1 MATKKIAPKKKPKS
15 MDNQILEGDDLQDE
29 LNNPSMQGPYKP
41 FEDPEM
47 LNEGG
52 EVRGGGAAIRGK
64 GFKGVF

>member
-1 MATKKIAPKKKPKS
+1 